1 MTTARGRSQ
10 VERSKDDA
18 RGAEPKSGTL
28 LRTPNGFFAQ
38 FSIGGGQR
46 KGTLLR
52 SCATEEDA
60 EKRKAAIARLIGRL
74 REAGYASMIP
84 NTIRQAGKLDD
95 EGMAKLARLVE
106 RIAEGK
112 EPGLVAAAGG
122 RRENLTV
129 QELADLWT
137 TGKLAEEYPDHVRS
151 KRSSDADARMLGW
164 LSKVRMVDGTTF
176 GDREVANVT
185 LDDCDHV
192 MRGLPKTAESPA
204 SRRQYAQALRKLLVY
219 AVYPLRLR
227 ETLPIPKG
235 WLPKTR
241 SDKAKAWI
249 YPSEDLALMQCRE
262 VPLVRRLFYGLLV
275 REGLRVT
282 EALALTWADLDLE
295 RGVLRLDAN
304 KTDDPRSWALGED
317 VARALALWK
326 KLRGKKAQKVPR
338 VFPKA
343 LIGERWPLARA
354 LREGLTLAGVTRP
367 ELTIEKEGRRVL
379 RAHDLR
385 GSFVTLALAAGR
397 TEAWVTDRT
406 GHRSSQMIYL
416 YKRAARTAAELG
428 LGWLAPLDQAIPELT
443 PKASPSANGV
453 QTGGSSGPSGSI
465 PSPNNL
471 DKSASRALSDA
482 VLGSWK
488 SCVRATVPRVR
499 IPLSPQVITGTYADA
514 SERRR
519 RP

>member
-354 LREGLTLAGVTRP
+354 PGGPHPRRRYAPRAHHRERRAPCPASPRPARLLRHAGASGGAHGSVGHRPNGAPFQPDDLPLQAGSPHGRGARARLAGAPRP
-367 ELTIEKEGRRVL
+367 SHPG
-379 RAHDLR
+379 AHAQ
-385 GSFVTLALAAGR
+385 GESECKWG
-397 TEAWVTDRT
+397 
-406 GHRSSQMIYL
+406 
-416 YKRAARTAAELG
+416 
-428 LGWLAPLDQAIPELT
+428 
-443 PKASPSANGV
+443 ANGGFERSV
-453 QTGGSSGPSGSI
+453 RVDPI
-465 PSPNNL
+465 P
-471 DKSASRALSDA
+471 
-482 VLGSWK
+482 
-488 SCVRATVPRVR
+488 
-499 IPLSPQVITGTYADA
+499 Q
-514 SERRR
+514 
-519 RP
+519 